1 MNIQII
7 VSSALAVLLAA
18 DAAAQTARVTAMRV
32 TPLAAANA
40 NDGAPREH
48 DGAPRERRDVST
60 DSVRDARFGA
70 VNHDLAIGIMPGTL
84 AVYPVAGTSNRDW
97 AIPYFVDVEP
107 SPSIRDFNCTRRTF
121 DEHKGHDPYIR
132 SFREQA
138 IGVPVFAARDGVV
151 VDLLDGQPDE
161 NTNNDPTMRANF
173 VRLRHNNHEETDYV
187 HLRRDSITVARG
199 DYVTAGTQIGMV
211 GSSGISVAPHIH
223 FEMRFNGEAVEPM
236 SGPCRPGTSYMPEQ
250 EFVTDTPLAFG
261 ATFSKL
267 SFEGFRPPPFDD
279 APHTGT
285 FVRGQQTI
293 YFKAELSN
301 INASTQYRL
310 TLDPP
315 GSTGEVLAASGRLT
329 SWDLTLAAIWWALEV
344 DLNRTGT
351 WTLNLEANDQK
362 LLSVPFEVVA
372 SQSEVVN
379 RAPSAYSV
387 ALEPQTIVA
396 DRVPVCRVT
405 GNLIADPDFD
415 VVSYHYT
422 WTVNGTVVRDV
433 TTAARSD
440 ALARQHVT
448 NGSQLSC
455 TVVASDGSLSTQ
467 PLTAHADVKAARRR
481 AVRK

>member
-1 MNIQII
+1 MNIQIV
-7 VSSALAVLLAA
+7 VSSALAVLLASG
-18 DAAAQTARVTAMRV
+18 AAAQTARVSAMRV
-32 TPLAAANA
+32 TPLAVPDA
-40 NDGAPREH
+40 H
-48 DGAPRERRDVST
+48 DGAPRERRDIAT
-60 DSVRDARFGA
+60 DSV
-70 VNHDLAIGIMPGTL
+70 HDSRYGLFNRGLANGITPGSL
-84 AVYPVAGTSNRDW
+84 AVYPMAGTSNRDW
-97 AIPYFVDVEP
+97 AIPFFVDVEP

-121 DEHKGHDPYIR
+121 DTHKGHDPYIR

-161 NTNNDPTMRANF
+161 NTSNDNSLRANF

-187 HLRRDSITVARG
+187 HLRRNSITVAKG
-199 DYVTAGTQIGMV
+199 EYVTAGTQIGLV
-211 GSSGISVAPHIH
+211 GSSGMSLAPHIH

-236 SGPCRPGTSYMPEQ
+236 SGPCRPGPSYMPEQ
-250 EFVTDTPLAFG
+250 EFVTDSPLAFG
-261 ATFSKL
+261 ATFSNL

-301 INASTQYRL
+301 VSASTQYRL

-329 SWDLTLAAIWWALEV
+329 SWDLTLASIWWALEV

-351 WTLNLEANDQK
+351 WMLSLEAENKK

-372 SQSEVVN
+372 SQSQVVN
-379 RAPSAYSV
+379 RAPKAYSV
-387 ALEPQTIVA
+387 ALEPQTIT
-396 DRVPVCRVT
+396 DGRVPVCRVS
-405 GNLIADPDFD
+405 GDLIADPDFD
-415 VVSYHYT
+415 VVSYRYT
-422 WTVNGTVVRDV
+422 WTVNGAVVRDV
-433 TTAARSD
+433 TSAARSD
-440 ALARQHVT
+440 ALARQHVK
-448 NGSQLSC
+448 NGTQLSC
-455 TVVASDGSLSTQ
+455 TVVASDANLSTQ
-467 PLTAHADVKAARRR
+467 PLSAHADVKTARRR